1 MKLHQKTNGDRRVT
15 GEIEFGMACLLL
27 HKQLNSAM
35 VEARPLSITPVIEFG
50 QTNRG

>member
-1 MKLHQKTNGDRRVT
+1 MKSHQKTNGDRRVT
-15 GEIEFGMACLLL
+15 EEIEFGMTCLLL

-50 QTNRG
+50 SSKRG